1 MSRRADERT
10 AAELLATFGPA
21 IGARAPGRPGADGHS
36 ARVNQ
41 RAAPRRGFTRPG
53 YGWSP
58 VAAPLQV
65 YQAGTHEIGGLFPL
79 LAASPLPAVG
89 ARMGYD
95 VHSGGT
101 FYLHPVE
108 FVLRSIC
115 TNPNMVLFGEPG
127 RGKSST
133 VVAFLLRMMLT
144 GVRTLVSGDVKGEYT
159 PLLHALGVSP
169 ILLGRGSNARLNA
182 LDLGPLA
189 ARWDTWSTDRQRD
202 ELDGV
207 LGRWV
212 QLLVALAEAQGYPPT
227 VTDEAALSAV
237 LRQLLGVH
245 DGYTQLKPITIPEV
259 HRMLADP
266 DEQLWQEL
274 RFAGRRQFLDHLR
287 SITDALANLISGPLA
302 GLFDAATN
310 FTVDWDAPIQ
320 SLDLSRLRTRGD
332 QAVAV
337 ALTCLGS
344 WSSLA
349 TDLQEDGEL
358 RIVVRDEIW
367 RQLRLGLR
375 AVQAV
380 DSELRLSRAE
390 RKIQV
395 LVSHKPGD
403 FLSVGAT
410 GSQEVA
416 IARDL
421 LALCSIRVLL
431 GQSTRVA
438 NELADVL
445 SLSDK
450 EQEATTG
457 WANDRQGRALWKI
470 ENRIGL
476 KVQTVLSR
484 VERQIFDTNSQLVS
498 KPNPLPS
505 DDVSA
510 SPS

>member
-21 IGARAPGRPGADGHS
+21 VSTRPPGRQRPDGRS
-36 ARVNQ
+36 ARLNQ
-41 RAAPRRGFTRPG
+41 RAAPRRGFARPG

-95 VHSGGT
+95 VHSGGA

-108 FVLRSIC
+108 FVLRGVC

-144 GVRTLVSGDVKGEYT
+144 GVRTLISGDVKGEYT
-159 PLLHALGVSP
+159 PLLHALGVTP
-169 ILLGRGSNARLNA
+169 IMLGRGSSARLNA
-182 LDLGPLA
+182 LDLGPLS
-189 ARWDTWSTDRQRD
+189 ARWDAWSTDRQRD

-212 QLLVALAEAQGYPPT
+212 QLLVALAEAQGYRPT

-237 LRQLLGVH
+237 LRQLVGVS
-245 DGYTQLKPITIPEV
+245 DGYTRLKPITIPDV
-259 HRMLADP
+259 HRMLSDP

-274 RFAGRRQFLDHLR
+274 RFAGRREFLDHLR

-390 RKIQV
+390 GKIQV
-395 LVSHKPGD
+395 LISHKPGD

-431 GQSTRVA
+431 GQSTRVGS
-438 NELADVL
+438 ELADVL
-445 SLSDK
+445 ALSEK

-457 WANDRQGRALWKI
+457 WANDRHGRALWKI
-470 ENRIGL
+470 ENQAGLRI
-476 KVQTVLSR
+476 QTVLSR
-484 VERQIFDTNSQLVS
+484 IERQIFDTNAQLVRR
-498 KPNPLPS
+498 PHPLS
-505 DDVSA
+505 SNELTA
-510 SPS
+510 TS